1 MVFKL
6 DTAATKLAE
15 EGQYELVVTGVPTEQ
30 SAKWAALSGVKNVV
44 LSVGKMETGGLG
56 WSSAQLMPK
65 MPLQVVPTGKNL
77 LEFSSTALTLKRGT
91 YTVNAVCIKPATG
104 RFIADVSAKPA
115 NAAFKLLPAAVSASM
130 GDS

>member
-30 SAKWAALSGVKNVV
+30 SAKWAALSGVMNVV
-44 LSVGKMETGGLG
+44 LSVGKMATGGLG

-65 MPLQVVPTGKNL
+65 MPLQVVAKGKNL
-77 LEFSSTALTLKRGT
+77 LEF
-91 YTVNAVCIKPATG
+91 
-104 RFIADVSAKPA
+104 
-115 NAAFKLLPAAVSASM
+115 
-130 GDS
+130 